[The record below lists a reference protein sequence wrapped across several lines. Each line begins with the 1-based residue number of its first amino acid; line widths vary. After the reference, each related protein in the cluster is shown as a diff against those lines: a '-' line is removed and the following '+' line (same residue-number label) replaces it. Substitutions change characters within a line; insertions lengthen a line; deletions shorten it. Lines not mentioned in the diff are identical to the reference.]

1 MSRIQPRPWRR
12 RFSLGLFMIYAVLG
26 IIFIIMFYPFFYTLS
41 LAVMPYKEYIKTPIH
56 LWPRG
61 FTLQYFQSIL
71 KEHELARGFLISV
84 LRTTVGISLGV
95 VVTAMAG
102 YSLSRK
108 KLKHRRLLTF
118 LFIIPL
124 FFNPG
129 IIPFFLTV
137 RATGLLN
144 TFWALVLPFLASP
157 MWVFISRA
165 YYLSFPEEII
175 ESVYL
180 DGGGEFR
187 AFWTVVWPT
196 STPLLATLAIMYGA
210 FHWNEYFWS
219 RILVRR
225 ELWPATVHLYN
236 ILHTREI
243 LQSIGVSGVPMADKS
258 FIAAI
263 AALLI
268 IPLLIVYP
276 YLQRYVVKGIMLG
289 SVKE

>member
-1 MSRIQPRPWRR
+1 MSRIQLRPWSRR
-12 RFSLGLFMIYAVLG
+12 LSLGLFIIYVVLG

-41 LAVMPYKEYIKTPIH
+41 LAVMPYKEYVKTPVH

-61 FTLQYFQSIL
+61 FTLQYFQSIS
-71 KEHELARGFLISV
+71 KEHELAQGFLVSI
-84 LRTTVGISLGV
+84 LRTIVGSSLGV

-102 YSLSRK
+102 YSLSRR
-108 KLKHRRLLTF
+108 KLGYRHLLTF

-144 TFWALVLPFLASP
+144 TFWALVIPFLALP

-187 AFWTVVWPT
+187 AFWLVIWPA
-196 STPLLATLAIMYGA
+196 STPLLATLAIMYGS

-236 ILHTREI
+236 ILQTREI
-243 LQSIGVSGVPMADKS
+243 LQSVGVSVSLVHES

-268 IPLLIVYP
+268 IPVLIIYP